1 MQLQEDPPPLQAQ
14 AQAEAQLALAL
25 GVEQRPRVPQGLK
38 VQRDA
43 LGGAGTQPV
52 EEAAAAVEA
61 QHGRVCKSRRE
72 KTL

>member
-1 MQLQEDPPPLQAQ
+1 MQLQEDPPPLQ

-25 GVEQRPRVPQGLK
+25 GVEQRPRVSQGLK